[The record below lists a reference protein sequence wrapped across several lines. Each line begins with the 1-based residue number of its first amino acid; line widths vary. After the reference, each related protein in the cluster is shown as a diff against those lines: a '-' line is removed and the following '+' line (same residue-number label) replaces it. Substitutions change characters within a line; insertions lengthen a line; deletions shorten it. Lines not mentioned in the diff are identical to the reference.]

1 MGASHLMMAGQAYYS
16 LPFVHSP
23 QARARELRLPLRFVE
38 SFRVCAL
45 DDATKTSAQR
55 FIESWSIDDVY
66 DRFGTLGS
74 NAREWLTTE
83 LLRGERP
90 ALVALHA
97 DRVVGLLDYVYAQ
110 GAIHFGIVV
119 DSRYRRSSIGSHL
132 LAALLRL
139 KTPAHPVAAECRI
152 DNRPAVALLR
162 GSQFQCTCV
171 ERHEM
176 IWQHA

>member
-1 MGASHLMMAGQAYYS
+1 MIDQASH
-16 LPFVHSP
+16 
-23 QARARELRLPLRFVE
+23 RLPIIRACEVPSTKAQLQPRLIE
-38 SFRVCAL
+38 AFRVCAL
-45 DDATKTSAQR
+45 DDTTKASAQR

-97 DRVVGLLDYVYAQ
+97 NRVVGLLDYVYAQ
-110 GAIHFGIVV
+110 GAVHFGIVV
-119 DSRYRRSSIGSHL
+119 DSHYRRTFIGTNL
-132 LAALLRL
+132 LVALLRL
-139 KTPAHPVAAECRI
+139 KSPAHSIAAECRV

-162 GSQFQCTCV
+162 GRHFQCTCI